1 MTKLKFAA
9 VLAAALLAG
18 CSSTQNLRE
27 SDQLSE
33 ARAAEASSYLEQMRQ
48 GQVTSNVRVV
58 SEGHY
63 MPLREVTSDRPTE
76 QPVNCAIEYN
86 PVMAA
91 TLQEIGQA
99 VSESCGVVV
108 RVTPDA
114 AAAVRRMAS
123 SGRTSSGSNGSD
135 THQETFDEN
144 GAPNLPPMSLM
155 ENLPMVGSSRDRG
168 DLVSIAW
175 SGPVEGLLDA
185 VTSRLGLSWRH
196 RDGVVSIFHLDTRI
210 YRVQAIPSTSRM
222 ESTVH
227 SGARSSAGVSTGT
240 SGGSRESSGG
250 ISGSSGSNQLT
261 SVEVETDFMDDLQ
274 ETVSQ
279 MLTPD
284 TGRMALSRASG
295 TLSVTDT
302 PETLDRIGLYVDQ
315 LNEFTTK
322 QVLLNVKVL
331 NVTLNSSDEMGI
343 NWNAI
348 YTNLADQY
356 GLRLS
361 NAINASSEAVS
372 GSVSILEGSSRF
384 SGSELIVNALAQI
397 GKVSVVTQPSVTTL
411 NLEPVPV
418 QVARQVS
425 YLERVELGQ
434 TAQVG
439 STTSLTPGSVTTGFN
454 MMLLP
459 HILDDSRTVL
469 LQYSMNLSTLD
480 NLRTVSSG
488 GSTIEI
494 PEIDNRIFNQKVR
507 LRSNETLIISGFE
520 QLANDSRR
528 SGVGSARFWPFGG
541 GARGS
546 SRRDVIVVLIT
557 PVVIA

>member
-1 MTKLKFAA
+1 MKKLTLAA
-9 VLAAALLAG
+9 VLGASLLAG
-18 CSSTQNLRE
+18 CSSTQHLKQ
-27 SDQLSE
+27 SDKLSE
-33 ARAAEASSYLEQMRQ
+33 ARADEASSYLEQMRQ
-48 GQVTSNVRVV
+48 GNVTSHVRVV
-58 SEGHY
+58 EEGHY
-63 MPLREVTSDRPTE
+63 MPIRQVSSDRPTIE
-76 QPVNCAIEYN
+76 PVNCDVEYN
-86 PVMAA
+86 PVMPAS
-91 TLQEIGQA
+91 LQEIGQA
-99 VSESCGVVV
+99 ISESCNVLV

-114 AAAVRRMAS
+114 ASAVDRMANRKRDIEGS
-123 SGRTSSGSNGSD
+123 ESTSMQGDGSIPS
-135 THQETFDEN
+135 
-144 GAPNLPPMSLM
+144 PLM
-155 ENLPMVGSSRDRG
+155 AMQNLPMVGGSRERG

-227 SGARSSAGVSTGT
+227 SGARSSAGVSSGT

-250 ISGSSGSNQLT
+250 ISGSSGSSQLT
-261 SVEVETDFMDDLQ
+261 SVEVSTDFMDDLQ

-302 PETLDRIGLYVDQ
+302 PETLDRVGLYVDQ

-331 NVTLNSSDEMGI
+331 NVTLNSNDEMGI

-348 YTNLADQY
+348 YTSLADQY

-372 GSVSILEGSSRF
+372 GSVSILEGNSRF
-384 SGSELIVNALAQI
+384 SGSELIVSALAQV

-459 HILDDSRTVL
+459 HILDDSSTVL

-520 QLANDSRR
+520 QLANDTRR
-528 SGVGSARFWPFGG
+528 SGVGSARFWPLGG

-546 SRRDVIVVLIT
+546 TRRDVIVVLIT

>member
-1 MTKLKFAA
+1 MKNTI
-9 VLAAALLAG
+9 LAAALTVLVATG
-18 CSSTQNLRE
+18 CSTSQNLRE
-27 SDQLSE
+27 SDQAANE
-33 ARAAEASSYLEQMRQ
+33 RAQEASLYLEQMRQ
-48 GQVTSNVRVV
+48 GDVVSSVRVV
-58 SEGHY
+58 EEGHY
-63 MPLREVTSDRPTE
+63 MPLSPVVDERPDHDPISCE
-76 QPVNCAIEYN
+76 IEFN
-86 PVMAA
+86 PVMG
-91 TLQEIGQA
+91 TSISEIGQSI
-99 VSESCGVVV
+99 SESCGVRV

-114 AAAVRRMAS
+114 LAAVKRMAN
-123 SGRTSSGSNGSD
+123 SGRNGDTSGSEQQPVSSSVLGLP
-135 THQETFDEN
+135 E
-144 GAPNLPPMSLM
+144 LPPIQGI
-155 ENLPMVGSSRDRG
+155 PMLGGNHERS
-168 DLVSIAW
+168 DLVNIAW
-175 SGPVEGLLDA
+175 SGQVSGLLDA

-196 RDGVVSIFHLDTRI
+196 RDGVISIFYLDTRF
-210 YRVQAIPSTSRM
+210 YRIEAIPSTSRM

-227 SGARSSAGVSTGT
+227 SGARSSAGVSTIG
-240 SGGSRESSGG
+240 GGSGSSDSSGG

-261 SVEVETDFMDDLQ
+261 SVELETDFMSDLE
-274 ETVSQ
+274 ETVKQ

-284 TGRMALSRASG
+284 AGRMALSRASG
-295 TLSVTDT
+295 ALTVTDT
-302 PETLDRIGLYVDQ
+302 PETLDRISLYVER

-331 NVTLNSSDEMGI
+331 NVTLNNNDELGI

-348 YTNLADQY
+348 YTKLADQY
-356 GLRLS
+356 GLKLT
-361 NAINASSEAVS
+361 NAIKTSSEAIT
-372 GSVSILEGSSRF
+372 GSVSILEGGNSRF
-384 SGSELIVNALAQI
+384 GGSELVVSALAQE
-397 GKVSVVTQPSVTTL
+397 GKVSVLTQPSVTTL

-459 HILDDSRTVL
+459 HILDDSKTVL

-507 LRSNETLIISGFE
+507 LQSNETLIISGFE
-520 QLANDSRR
+520 QVTNDTKR
-528 SGVGSARFWPFGG
+528 SGVGSARFWGLGG
-541 GARGS
+541 GVAGNK
-546 SRRDVIVVLIT
+546 RRDVIVVLIT

>member
-1 MTKLKFAA
+1 MKKLTLAA
-9 VLAAALLAG
+9 VLGATLLAG
-18 CSSTQNLRE
+18 CSSTQHLRQ
-27 SDQLSE
+27 SDEISE
-33 ARAAEASSYLEQMRQ
+33 ARAAEAASYLQQMRE
-48 GQVTSNVRVV
+48 GEVTTHVRVV
-58 SEGHY
+58 EEGHY
-63 MPLREVTSDRPTE
+63 MPIREVVTPHLDSHPISCE
-76 QPVNCAIEYN
+76 IEYN
-86 PVMAA
+86 PVMPAS
-91 TLQEIGQA
+91 LQEIGQA
-99 VSESCGVVV
+99 ISESCHLVV

-114 AAAVRRMAS
+114 AAAVERMAY
-123 SGRTSSGSNGSD
+123 GSRRGNEQDTVPDVGSD
-135 THQETFDEN
+135 
-144 GAPNLPPMSLM
+144 GPILSPLM
-155 ENLPMVGSSRDRG
+155 AMQSLPMVGTSRDRS

-175 SGPVEGLLDA
+175 SGQVSGMLDA
-185 VTSRLGLSWRH
+185 VTSRLGLSWRY
-196 RDGVVSIFHLDTRI
+196 RDGIISIFHLDTRI

-227 SGARSSAGVSTGT
+227 SGARSSAGVSTLG
-240 SGGSRESSGG
+240 SGSSDNSGG

-261 SVEVETDFMDDLQ
+261 SVEVATDFMADLQ

-279 MLTPD
+279 MLTPQ

-302 PETLDRIGLYVDQ
+302 PETLDRITLYVDQ

-331 NVTLNSSDEMGI
+331 NVTLSSNDEMGI

-361 NAINASSEAVS
+361 NALNASSEAIS
-372 GSVSILEGSSRF
+372 GSVSILEGGNSRF
-384 SGSELIVNALAQI
+384 AGSDLIVNALAQV

-480 NLRTVSSG
+480 NLRTASSG

-494 PEIDNRIFNQKVR
+494 PEIDSRIFNQKVR
-507 LRSNETLIISGFE
+507 LKSNETLIISGFE
-520 QLANDSRR
+520 QLANDTRR

-541 GARGS
+541 GARGNQ
-546 SRRDVIVVLIT
+546 RRDVIVVLIT

>member
-1 MTKLKFAA
+1 MKKLTLAA
-9 VLAAALLAG
+9 VLGASLLAG
-18 CSSTQNLRE
+18 CSSTQHLKQ

-33 ARAAEASSYLEQMRQ
+33 ARADEASSYLEQMRQ
-48 GQVTSNVRVV
+48 GNVTSHVRVV
-58 SEGHY
+58 EEGHY
-63 MPLREVTSDRPTE
+63 MPIRQVSSDRPTIE
-76 QPVNCAIEYN
+76 PVNCDVEYN
-86 PVMAA
+86 PVMPAS
-91 TLQEIGQA
+91 LQEIGQA
-99 VSESCGVVV
+99 ISESCNVLV

-114 AAAVRRMAS
+114 ASAVDRMANRKRDIEGS
-123 SGRTSSGSNGSD
+123 ESTSMQGDGSIPS
-135 THQETFDEN
+135 
-144 GAPNLPPMSLM
+144 PLM
-155 ENLPMVGSSRDRG
+155 AMQNLPMVGGSRERG

-227 SGARSSAGVSTGT
+227 SGARSSAGVSSGT

-250 ISGSSGSNQLT
+250 ISGSSGSSQLT
-261 SVEVETDFMDDLQ
+261 SVEVSTDFMDDLQ

-302 PETLDRIGLYVDQ
+302 PETLDRVGLYVDQ

-322 QVLLNVKVL
+322 QVLLNVKAL
-331 NVTLNSSDEMGI
+331 NVTLNSNDEMGI
-343 NWNAI
+343 NWSAI
-348 YTNLADQY
+348 YTNLADHY

-361 NAINASSEAVS
+361 NAISAASEAVS

-384 SGSELIVNALAQI
+384 SGSELIVSALAQV

-459 HILDDSRTVL
+459 HILDDSSTVL

-520 QLANDSRR
+520 QLANDTRR

-546 SRRDVIVVLIT
+546 TRRDVIVVLIT